1 LGPVGVGDPAVVV
14 LCETIS
20 YPLRVFLLSASGQ
33 STVPSAVVV
42 ESKTATPT
50 DATAIATTATAPP
63 RLTAPGWGCHC
74 AARHGTPHHVD
85 HPRAKSWTRNCIFSP
100 HAALHRQPS
109 FKPAAWLP
117 GLSRAASQ
125 LARRERLDLT
135 APPLRLSG
143 GSPDSR
149 SGDATEAHRCNA
161 KQALA
166 LHAATS
172 ASICFACRAGCN
184 DASVGHRP
192 RASAKSLIRSM
203 NQLSANVRCARC
215 VRFPLN
221 VLFAQPVSCR
231 D

>member
-1 LGPVGVGDPAVVV
+1 MQ
-14 LCETIS
+14 
-20 YPLRVFLLSASGQ
+20 LSFTKLELVSI
-33 STVPSAVVV
+33 VH
-42 ESKTATPT
+42 
-50 DATAIATTATAPP
+50 
-63 RLTAPGWGCHC
+63 L
-74 AARHGTPHHVD
+74 VD
-85 HPRAKSWTRNCIFSP
+85 HPRAKSWTRNCTFSP
-100 HAALHRQPS
+100 HALHRQPS

-117 GLSRAASQ
+117 RLSRAASQ